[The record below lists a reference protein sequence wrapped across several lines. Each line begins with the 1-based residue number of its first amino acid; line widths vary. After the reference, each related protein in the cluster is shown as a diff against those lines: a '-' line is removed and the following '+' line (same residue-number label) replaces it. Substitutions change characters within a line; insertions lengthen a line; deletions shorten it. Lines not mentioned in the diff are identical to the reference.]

1 MRHHLAALAVVI
13 AAAVASPS
21 GAIGL
26 LEELGRIGLNNDDFG
41 LASEAAERL
50 YTAADVKPGART
62 TWQNP
67 ETGAQGEIEI
77 LEVEGRCVLI
87 KHLLQSAEQE
97 QVRRIDV
104 KRCRGDDGV
113 WRISG

>member
-1 MRHHLAALAVVI
+1 MRHHLAALALVL
-13 AAAVASPS
+13 AAAAASPV

-26 LEELGRIGLNNDDFG
+26 LDELGRIGLNNEDFN
-41 LASEAAERL
+41 LVAEAAKRL
-50 YTAADVKPGART
+50 YTAEDVKAGAHT
-62 TWQNP
+62 TWENP
-67 ETGAQGEIEI
+67 NTGAHGEVDI

-87 KHLLQSAEQE
+87 KHLLQSGKQG

-104 KRCRGDDGV
+104 RRCRGDDGV